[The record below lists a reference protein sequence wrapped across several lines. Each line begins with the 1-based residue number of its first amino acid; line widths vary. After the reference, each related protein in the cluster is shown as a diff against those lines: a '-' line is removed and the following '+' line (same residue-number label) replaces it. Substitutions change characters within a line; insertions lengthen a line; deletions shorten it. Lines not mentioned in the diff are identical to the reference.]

1 MPFEPSEA
9 LDFHVEDFC
18 ARLEDA
24 GEPGGKEERADGGHS
39 FTSVLLEAGGTA
51 YYFTL
56 IEFSGYSG
64 RFAVAVM
71 TCRRRPS
78 RRSAPGSTR
87 SPPRPRSRRSR
98 RAPPRAGR
106 PRKPASRAFL
116 RLTSGAREGILQGD
130 NGEDG
135 VNPWIPAQRGA
146 RLVGARRGRGGRR
159 PGAFRRRA
167 GRRRALTAASGAG
180 VSRAI
185 WVVPRK
191 ADAFR
196 PNFWGEE
203 HLFVFPPEKVKGAI
217 ENNGMDRTQRTA

>member
-71 TCRRRPS
+71 TC
-78 RRSAPGSTR
+78 
-87 SPPRPRSRRSR
+87 
-98 RAPPRAGR
+98 
-106 PRKPASRAFL
+106 PAAAFEAEH
-116 RLTSGAREGILQGD
+116 ARFD
-130 NGEDG
+130 
-135 VNPWIPAQRGA
+135 AS
-146 RLVGARRGRGGRR
+146 
-159 PGAFRRRA
+159 
-167 GRRRALTAASGAG
+167 AASAALAEEPPGPA
-180 VSRAI
+180 
-185 WVVPRK
+185 PRGQ
-191 ADAFR
+191 AA
-196 PNFWGEE
+196 
-203 HLFVFPPEKVKGAI
+203 
-217 ENNGMDRTQRTA
+217 